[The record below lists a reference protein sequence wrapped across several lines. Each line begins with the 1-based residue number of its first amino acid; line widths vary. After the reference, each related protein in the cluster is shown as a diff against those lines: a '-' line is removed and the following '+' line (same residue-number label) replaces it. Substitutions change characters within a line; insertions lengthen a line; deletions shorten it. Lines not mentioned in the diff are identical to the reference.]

1 MGSTGHGVRGGAGGG
16 GGIGGGEW
24 ARAGFRPAERLIDL
38 ANAVRAAPD
47 LSRAALA
54 ELLARHGESPADL
67 TERAFT
73 ERDADALRG
82 AAARI
87 TAVLTETDTDRAAHA
102 LNDLLAAC
110 GARPRLSR
118 HGGHPWHLHVDRG
131 DEASWADWFL
141 ASSALALAQILTEYG
156 RVPWGECAAA
166 GCTVLYL
173 GTGPGSARRY
183 CSSACA
189 TRERVA
195 AHRRRKKA
203 GG

>member
-1 MGSTGHGVRGGAGGG
+1 MGIGTGGG
-16 GGIGGGEW
+16 SGHADSEGP
-24 ARAGFRPAERLIDL
+24 AAHGFRPAERMIDL
-38 ANAVRAAPD
+38 ANAVRAAPE
-47 LSRAALA
+47 LPREALVA
-54 ELLARHGESPADL
+54 LLVRHGESADDL
-67 TERAFT
+67 TEGAFS
-73 ERDADALRG
+73 ERDADELRG

-87 TAVLTETDTDRAAHA
+87 AGLLAETDTDRAAHA
-102 LNDLLAAC
+102 LNEVMAAC

-131 DEASWADWFL
+131 DDAGWGDWFL
-141 ASSALALAQILTEYG
+141 ASSAVALAQILTEYG
-156 RVPWGECAAA
+156 RVPWGECAAS
-166 GCTVLYL
+166 GCTTLYL

-183 CSSACA
+183 CSTACA